1 MDLPQ
6 RNPTG
11 SSRFAAGA
19 GSISTANTV
28 GILLWLSS
36 TIWYKKQFFSKDK
49 NLFNW
54 VMFSA
59 ASVFSSSALGRFFF
73 EPPYAAAA
81 RRNNLNELRHQRLLG
96 RF

>member
-11 SSRFAAGA
+11 SSRFVPGASVSAA
-19 GSISTANTV
+19 TTV
-28 GILLWLSS
+28 GILPWISS
-36 TIWYKKQFFSKDK
+36 TMWYRKQFYSKDK
-49 NLFNW
+49 NLFNLAI
-54 VMFSA
+54 FSF
-59 ASVFSSSALGRFFF
+59 ASVFSSSAFGRFFF

-81 RRNNLNELRHQRLLG
+81 RMNNMNEIRHQRLLG

>member
-6 RNPTG
+6 RNTTG
-11 SSRFAAGA
+11 SARFATNA
-19 GSISTANTV
+19 SSVSTATTV
-28 GILLWLSS
+28 GILLWVSS
-36 TIWYKKQFFSKDK
+36 TIWYKKQFYSKDR

-59 ASVFSSSALGRFFF
+59 ASVFSSSALARFFF

-81 RRNNLNELRHQRLLG
+81 RRNNLNEIRHQRLLG